1 MKFLTAI
8 AFATLVSTPAF
19 AQQTTI
25 FADSETAS
33 TTNET
38 ANVAKPAAEG
48 DSISVEGFNGG
59 VSTSDTHEGN
69 GGMVI
74 QMLMPNTAAAVTST
88 PGPFVSR
95 AAVTGGSH

>member
-1 MKFLTAI
+1 MKFLTII
-8 AFATLVSTPAF
+8 AFATLASTPAL

-25 FADSETAS
+25 FAD
-33 TTNET
+33 NET
-38 ANVAKPAAEG
+38 VNTTAPAAPAPATEG

-59 VSTSDTHEGN
+59 VSTNDTHEGN

-74 QMLMPNTAAAVTST
+74 QMLMPNTASAVTNT